1 MVKEFKIMEFMTGR
15 LGLSGNNLVL
25 YGLMWAESK
34 QGKDVVVGDYTKLSA
49 AMGVTI
55 PTLYNCL
62 KNLTKM
68 SLISQPQKGIYQ
80 MAEIP
85 KQS

>member
-1 MVKEFKIMEFMTGR
+1 MVKDFKIENFMTAR

-55 PTLYNCL
+55 PTLYNCI
-62 KNLTKM
+62 KNLTKLA
-68 SLISQPQKGIYQ
+68 LISQPQKGIYQ
-80 MAEIP
+80 MEPIP
-85 KQS
+85 KFT